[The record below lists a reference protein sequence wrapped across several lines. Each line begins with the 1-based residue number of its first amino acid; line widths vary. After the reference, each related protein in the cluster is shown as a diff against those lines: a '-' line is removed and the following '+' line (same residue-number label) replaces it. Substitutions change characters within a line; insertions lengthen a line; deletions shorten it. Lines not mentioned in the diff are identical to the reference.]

1 MTRHRSDERVS
12 LGILPELVGY
22 HLRRAQI
29 AVFQDFAREMASFG
43 VTPGQF
49 GVLQVVA
56 ANPGLSQSELA
67 KAIGVD
73 RSTVVAVIDRLE
85 EQDLVVRAPSPTDRR
100 SHALQL
106 SETGR
111 RLVEELVPRV
121 RRHEERIAASLSPRE
136 RSRLIELLRRIS
148 S

>member
-1 MTRHRSDERVS
+1 MKRHDRHTRPK

-29 AVFQDFAREMASFG
+29 AVFQDFAREMASFS

-49 GVLQVVA
+49 GVLQVIA

-85 EQDLVVRAPSPTDRR
+85 QQELVVRAPSPTDRR

-106 SETGR
+106 SPKGAR
-111 RLVEELVPRV
+111 MIEELAARV
-121 RRHEERIAASLSPRE
+121 RRHEDHIAAALSPRE
-136 RSRLIELLRRIS
+136 RSRLIELLKKIS
-148 S
+148 

>member
-1 MTRHRSDERVS
+1 MKRHNRDARTN

-22 HLRRAQI
+22 HLRRAQV
-29 AVFQDFAREMASFG
+29 AVFQDFAREMAAFS

-49 GVLQVVA
+49 GVLQVIA
-56 ANPGLSQSELA
+56 ANSGLSQSELA

-85 EQDLVVRAPSPTDRR
+85 DQDLVVRAPSPTDRR

-106 SETGR
+106 SQTGA
-111 RLVEELVPRV
+111 RLVEDLAARV
-121 RRHEERIAASLSPRE
+121 RRHEDRIAASLSARE
-136 RSRLIELLRRIS
+136 RSRLIELLKKIS
-148 S
+148 

>member
-1 MTRHRSDERVS
+1 MTRHNRDARTS

-22 HLRRAQI
+22 HLRRAQV
-29 AVFQDFAREMASFG
+29 AVFQDFAREMASFS

-49 GVLQVVA
+49 GVLQVIA

-85 EQDLVVRAPSPTDRR
+85 QQELVVRARSPTDRR
-100 SHALQL
+100 THALQL
-106 SETGR
+106 SQAGA
-111 RLVEELVPRV
+111 RLVEELAARV
-121 RRHEERIAASLSPRE
+121 RRHEDRIAAALSPRE
-136 RSRLIELLRRIS
+136 RSRLIELLKKIS
-148 S
+148 

>member
-1 MTRHRSDERVS
+1 MTRHYRDARTK

-22 HLRRAQI
+22 HLRRAQV
-29 AVFQDFAREMASFG
+29 AVFQDFVREMASFD

-49 GVLQVVA
+49 GVLQVIA

-100 SHALQL
+100 SHALRL
-106 SETGR
+106 SENGER
-111 RLVEELVPRV
+111 VVEELVVRV
-121 RRHEERIAASLSPRE
+121 RRHEERIAATLSPRD
-136 RSRLIELLRRIS
+136 RARLIELLKKIS
-148 S
+148 